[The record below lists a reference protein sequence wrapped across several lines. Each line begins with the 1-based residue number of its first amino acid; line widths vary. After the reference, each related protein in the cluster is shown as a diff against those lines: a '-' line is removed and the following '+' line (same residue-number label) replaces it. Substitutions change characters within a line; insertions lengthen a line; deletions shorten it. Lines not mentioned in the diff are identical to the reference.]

1 MTSPFAIADVD
12 PDATA
17 YLNGQFLPISQAKVC
32 VLDRGFIFGD
42 GVYEVVPAYNGRP
55 FRLAQHLQRL
65 ERSLSAIKL
74 QTGMSPTQWEAL
86 IHGLLARASQPHQQP
101 DSLIYLQV
109 TRGTAKRD
117 HAFPKET
124 TPTIFGMVSPLQ
136 RPSDTQ
142 RTQGLSAI
150 GVEDVRWLLCHIK
163 STSMLGNVLAKQQA
177 VEAGVD
183 EVVQFRDGF
192 LTEGSSCNI
201 WIVQNGVLLAPPCDH
216 LILEGIRYRLLGELA
231 DKCGL
236 PHASR
241 PITRSEVEN
250 ADELLLTSASR
261 EILPIVRFDGRPV
274 GNHEHSGKPGAVYAR
289 LRQAYDELLQT
300 C

>member
-1 MTSPFAIADVD
+1 MVDPFTIADVD

-17 YLNGQFLPISQAKVC
+17 YLNGQFLPISQAKIS

-42 GVYEVVPAYNGRP
+42 GVYEVVPAYNGKP

-65 ERSLSAIKL
+65 ERSLSTIKL
-74 QTGMSPTQWEAL
+74 QTGMSPAQWEAL
-86 IHGLLARASQPHQQP
+86 IHDLLSRAQQP
-101 DSLIYLQV
+101 DSLVYLQV
-109 TRGTAKRD
+109 TRGAAKRD
-117 HAFPKET
+117 HAFPKQT

-136 RPSDTQ
+136 RPSDVQ

-183 EVVQFRDGF
+183 EVVQFRNGF

-201 WIVQNGVLLAPPCDH
+201 WVVQNGVLLAPPCDH
-216 LILEGIRYRLLGELA
+216 LILEGIRYGLLGELA
-231 DKCGL
+231 AKCGL

-241 PITRSEVEN
+241 PITRPEVEN
-250 ADELLLTSASR
+250 ADELLLTSASK
-261 EILPIVRFDGRPV
+261 EILPIVRFDGQPV
-274 GNHEHSGKPGAVYAR
+274 GNDRCSGKPGAVYAR
-289 LRQAYDELLQT
+289 LRRAYDELLQT